1 MAKAAAWWAAKKY
14 ARRESRDAAGHTDVM
29 DVMERMR
36 MMPMMPVIYVV
47 PLALGA
53 WMIRRYRVRL
63 YISRDRNFTHASKI
77 FAIRPHAVFLRVQ
90 ARLMRHGPESAFVA
104 SSAAAEERM
113 AAS

>member
-1 MAKAAAWWAAKKY
+1 
-14 ARRESRDAAGHTDVM
+14 M

-63 YISRDRNFTHASKI
+63 YISRDRNFTPARSRLVSEGMPVGASEAKDSSP
-77 FAIRPHAVFLRVQ
+77 RP
-90 ARLMRHGPESAFVA
+90 RLVVI
-104 SSAAAEERM
+104 ERPKPFIV
-113 AAS
+113 SRGRGSGNVV

>member
-1 MAKAAAWWAAKKY
+1 
-14 ARRESRDAAGHTDVM
+14 M

-63 YISRDRNFTHASKI
+63 YISRDRNFTPARSRLVIGASEAKDSSP
-77 FAIRPHAVFLRVQ
+77 RP
-90 ARLMRHGPESAFVA
+90 RLVVI
-104 SSAAAEERM
+104 ERPKPFIV
-113 AAS
+113 SRGRGSGNVV

>member
-1 MAKAAAWWAAKKY
+1 
-14 ARRESRDAAGHTDVM
+14 
-29 DVMERMR
+29 MR